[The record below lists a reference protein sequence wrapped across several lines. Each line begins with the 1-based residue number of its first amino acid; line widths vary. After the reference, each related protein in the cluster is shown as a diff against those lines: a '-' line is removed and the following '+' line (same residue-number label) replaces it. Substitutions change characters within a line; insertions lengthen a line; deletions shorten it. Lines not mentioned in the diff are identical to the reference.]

1 MTELDFAAA
10 VVVLAELRPG
20 SEDRPCAHCRVMT
33 RGELLVE
40 ADVRL
45 WPMDEICET
54 CESELLGDLEDE
66 HLSERELR
74 QREAAI
80 RVGGGSWLEED

>member
-1 MTELDFAAA
+1 MTELDFTAA

-33 RGELLVE
+33 REELLVE

-45 WPMDEICET
+45 WPMDELCEE
-54 CESELLGDLEDE
+54 CDEMLRSDLADE
-66 HLSERELR
+66 
-74 QREAAI
+74 
-80 RVGGGSWLEED
+80 VGRP